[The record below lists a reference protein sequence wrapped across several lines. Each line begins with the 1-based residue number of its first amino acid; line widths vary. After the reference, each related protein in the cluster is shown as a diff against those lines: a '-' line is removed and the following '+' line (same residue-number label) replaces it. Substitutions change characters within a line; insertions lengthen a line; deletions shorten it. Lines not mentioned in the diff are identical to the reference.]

1 MRNDPF
7 GTILE
12 EGNVSSDL
20 AGKIIAADEFFSWA
34 SVVMQQ
40 RADALRADGNPI
52 AAELLE
58 TDIAFIHAGLCA
70 FNSVGGNNEQNN

>member
-7 GTILE
+7 VEILE
-12 EGNVSSDL
+12 EDNVSSDL
-20 AGKIIAADEFFSWA
+20 SGKVIAADDFFSWA

-40 RADALRADGNPI
+40 RADTLRANGNPI

-58 TDIAFIHAGLCA
+58 TDIAFLHAGLCT
-70 FNSVGGNNEQNN
+70 FNSIGGNSEQNN